1 MDWREP
7 QALQKTCWWKLMEA
21 LLQPP
26 ALSVARAI
34 PSTHCGMTFNTV
46 IVIHKAAVD
55 ALDRI
60 PHCSC
65 GHVVK
70 PDIVL
75 YGEPLPLKYTW
86 MHTADMLACDMVIVM
101 GTSLSVQPFYSL
113 LQKVRENIPRL
124 LINREAVG
132 PFRFCSMSCCLR
144 DVFLQADCDDGVIQ
158 LCEELGWKDDL
169 EAIYNSVNSISFFQE
184 TKDECTSPKE
194 EEDKPSSTFTHS
206 NQASEEKEENPST
219 VEKSN
224 RKS

>member
-1 MDWREP
+1 
-7 QALQKTCWWKLMEA
+7 MEVSP
-21 LLQPP
+21 LPP
-26 ALSVARAI
+26 VSSVVRII
-34 PSTHCGMTFNTV
+34 PLTHYETTFNTV
-46 IVIHKAAVD
+46 IVIPIAVFNI
-55 ALDRI
+55 LDRI

-144 DVFLQADCDDGVIQ
+144 DVFLQADCDAGVIQ

-169 EAIYNSVNSISFFQE
+169 EAIYNSVSSVSFFQKS
-184 TKDECTSPKE
+184 KDGCNSTQEK
-194 EEDKPSSTFTHS
+194 DDNPSSTLTDS
-206 NQASEEKEENPST
+206 NQSAEEKVESPST
-219 VEKSN
+219 MENK
-224 RKS
+224 